1 MRAVIATDYVTLD
14 GVTEAPG
21 AERLHDWGF
30 TRADPRNRE
39 IAQAWVSTG
48 TMSVGRTTLVHRG
61 GEKGL

>member
-21 AERLHDWGF
+21 TERLHDWGF

-39 IAQAWVSTG
+39 IAQA
-48 TMSVGRTTLVHRG
+48 
-61 GEKGL
+61 